1 MWFPIQSGHGIAD
14 KQGHLPIQLYSFW
27 SYYMRFTELGLP
39 GNKNVLS
46 KWQHQTHNWMKLI
59 IPGPKHPRSL

>member
-39 GNKNVLS
+39 GNK
-46 KWQHQTHNWMKLI
+46 
-59 IPGPKHPRSL
+59 RSIKVATSNT